1 MAKNWLL
8 TGRREGVK
16 RAMQHHKWIVPGLI
30 VVLALLAAGCSQA
43 APQEGGAEPADTE
56 SGAGTEVAAPESFA
70 PIVSATGEVVP
81 ARDATLSFQ
90 VDGRVVELLVA
101 EGDTVS
107 EGDLLARL
115 DTATLEAS
123 LHQAEAA
130 LARAEADLARAS
142 ASSREEEIAQAE
154 HELAAAQA
162 DTAQA
167 ARRRDELYASISDA
181 DILLAQLD
189 VLGALN
195 NQWSAQNRRDVA
207 TGWATNHDPD
217 FLDDQPENYNPEA
230 HENARRDTQT
240 EYEIATQQVAAAQ
253 ARLDDLLDGP
263 NPDEVRVS
271 DAQVW
276 AASAEAQAAQSRLDL
291 LRAGPLEEAVA
302 VYEAQVEQ
310 ARAQVAIEQAGLD
323 KATLHAPFDGTV
335 SDVLIQEGEYIGTG
349 QDVLQIADLNSLRVE
364 TTDLNE
370 IDVARIQ
377 VGDSVTVTFDALPD
391 EVPGT
396 VTRIAPMAAEGSGV
410 NYTVVVEM
418 DEVPPAA
425 RWGMTAFVD
434 IEVNE

>member
-1 MAKNWLL
+1 
-8 TGRREGVK
+8 
-16 RAMQHHKWIVPGLI
+16 
-30 VVLALLAAGCSQA
+30 
-43 APQEGGAEPADTE
+43 
-56 SGAGTEVAAPESFA
+56 
-70 PIVSATGEVVP
+70 
-81 ARDATLSFQ
+81 
-90 VDGRVVELLVA
+90 
-101 EGDTVS
+101 
-107 EGDLLARL
+107 
-115 DTATLEAS
+115 
-123 LHQAEAA
+123 
-130 LARAEADLARAS
+130 
-142 ASSREEEIAQAE
+142 
-154 HELAAAQA
+154 
-162 DTAQA
+162 
-167 ARRRDELYASISDA
+167 
-181 DILLAQLD
+181 
-189 VLGALN
+189 
-195 NQWSAQNRRDVA
+195 
-207 TGWATNHDPD
+207 
-217 FLDDQPENYNPEA
+217 
-230 HENARRDTQT
+230 
-240 EYEIATQQVAAAQ
+240 
-253 ARLDDLLDGP
+253 
-263 NPDEVRVS
+263 
-271 DAQVW
+271 
-276 AASAEAQAAQSRLDL
+276 
-291 LRAGPLEEAVA
+291 